1 MLPRDAKQN
10 ILNSLS
16 IFTLL
21 FTNHNLYVLYAEY
34 VFANAEPIVHCA
46 SSRCLHPSTQR
57 IHILTYERGS
67 KTKLFYSFFVVWKG
81 FGLQKIRSIEASITY
96 FNNKQ
101 LWQKNGLTE
110 QKEIVLL
117 VRCLYSAFMITII
130 QKKNNRT
137 RHRNN
142 RLLWSYPIRKQH

>member
-21 FTNHNLYVLYAEY
+21 FTTHNLYVLYAKY

-57 IHILTYERGS
+57 IHILTYWRGKILNCFIIS
-67 KTKLFYSFFVVWKG
+67 LLFEKG
-81 FGLQKIRSIEASITY
+81 FGLQKIRSIEAFITY

-101 LWQKNGLTE
+101 LWQNKR
-110 QKEIVLL
+110 I
-117 VRCLYSAFMITII
+117 
-130 QKKNNRT
+130 NRT
-137 RHRNN
+137 K
-142 RLLWSYPIRKQH
+142 RKCMACSVFVRRFHDHDYSEEEQ